1 MVWGHGY
8 PGQWPWAEGWR
19 AFGAE
24 NGYAPIVGHFPR
36 ETKGVPGGKAAQ
48 EQTEETERWGC
59 GTARHAM
66 SEKAEFL
73 ELPYLPSITQTCSI
87 ADRNISPWIYW
98 NLFKKHIPALQPLNA
113 GM

>member
-1 MVWGHGY
+1 
-8 PGQWPWAEGWR
+8 
-19 AFGAE
+19 
-24 NGYAPIVGHFPR
+24 
-36 ETKGVPGGKAAQ
+36 
-48 EQTEETERWGC
+48 
-59 GTARHAM
+59 M